1 MTPMTLV
8 DSEAELA
15 QNERDLKLFIRV
27 PQSNTSTI
35 VVLEGNYLNWNDF
48 TATLADTKQNDTSN
62 KTADKVILAKNKSC
76 INFNADDGLDCDS
89 ELPLITNLQLL
100 QFNTGEQHPF
110 ADRLMEYLLGNAI
123 TEEDE
128 IGDNIK
134 RAQKVVKSQTLSNA
148 KYSYDPQVYGAW
160 DPMLGYYLYNYMV
173 NRKAEQ
179 ITDGDY
185 LGYVDKDTERWVSC
199 QDPITGKRTSIMRCE
214 LEEEDY

>member
-48 TATLADTKQNDTSN
+48 TATLADTKQNDTPS

-160 DPMLGYYLYNYMV
+160 DPMLGYYL
-173 NRKAEQ
+173 
-179 ITDGDY
+179 
-185 LGYVDKDTERWVSC
+185 
-199 QDPITGKRTSIMRCE
+199 
-214 LEEEDY
+214 